1 MFRSKILGCILSAIG
16 GLFFFISAGAQ
27 PSLFSDLRLKNDS
40 LHVFTRES
48 SQGEVYQKT
57 NLKSTTLAM
66 LLSAGLPGAGQFYNE
81 SYWKIP
87 VILGLA
93 GYWGYEWVGLNKEYQ
108 NYKNLYSESLIK
120 LPPSGNYQY
129 RTIRDF
135 YRGERD
141 KFAWYL
147 GILYVLNIVDA
158 YVDASLF
165 EFSVDDNLANSANS
179 HKHVSIKLKISF

>member
-1 MFRSKILGCILSAIG
+1 MFQPKIPGCILFL
-16 GLFFFISAGAQ
+16 LFFFISAGAQ
-27 PSLFSDLRLKNDS
+27 PSLFSDLSLKDDS
-40 LHVFTRES
+40 LQVVAKGLNQVEVF
-48 SQGEVYQKT
+48 KT
-57 NLKSTTLAM
+57 DTKSTTFAM

-93 GYWGYEWVGLNKEYQ
+93 GYWGYEWVGLNREYK

-147 GILYVLNIVDA
+147 GILYVVNILDA

-165 EFSVDDNLANSANS
+165 EFSVDDNLANSTYLNYSAGL
-179 HKHVSIKLKISF
+179 KLRIFFSN

>member
-1 MFRSKILGCILSAIG
+1 MFQPKILGCFLFL
-16 GLFFFISAGAQ
+16 LFFFTSANAQ
-27 PSLFSDLRLKNDS
+27 PSLFSDLSLKNDS
-40 LHVFTRES
+40 LIVFTKES
-48 SQGEVYQKT
+48 SQDLVFKKT
-57 NLKSTTLAM
+57 NTKSTTLAM

-87 VILGLA
+87 VIIGLA
-93 GYWGYEWVGLNKEYQ
+93 GYWGYEWVGLNKEYK

-120 LPPSGNYQY
+120 IPPSGNYKY

-135 YRGERD
+135 YRAERD

-147 GILYVLNIVDA
+147 GILYVVNILDA

-165 EFSVDDNLANSANS
+165 EFSVDDNLAYRNI
-179 HKHVSIKLKISF
+179 HLKFAILF

>member
-1 MFRSKILGCILSAIG
+1 MFHQKILRCILLALG
-16 GLFFFISAGAQ
+16 GLFFFTRADAQ
-27 PSLFSDLRLKNDS
+27 RSLFNDLSLKDDS
-40 LHVFTRES
+40 LYVSAKES
-48 SQGEVYQKT
+48 SQREVFNKPST
-57 NLKSTTLAM
+57 KSTTVAM
-66 LLSAGLPGAGQFYNE
+66 LLSAGLPGAGQLYNE

-93 GYWGYEWVGLNKEYQ
+93 GYWGYEWIALNKEYQ

-120 LPPSGNYQY
+120 LPPSGNYKY

-141 KFAWYL
+141 KFGWYL
-147 GILYVLNIVDA
+147 GILYVVNILDA

-165 EFSVDDNLANSANS
+165 EFSVDDNLANSTYTG
-179 HKHVSIKLKISF
+179 IKMKIFFSN